1 MSKGPFCTSRNVLKQ
16 IPPKSRPTI
25 SVVIQAMK
33 DLQECKIGTFTE
45 KEKVFYKPLP
55 KDENKDE
62 LTGVIGAE

>member
-1 MSKGPFCTSRNVLKQ
+1 MSKGPFCTSTNVLKQ

-33 DLQECKIGTFTE
+33 VLQECKIGTFKE
-45 KEKVFYKPLP
+45 EKVFYKPLP